1 MGSIAMM
8 GYPQFFLFFGDD
20 FFLNFCRTLLSS
32 SCNQYITIVLAITI
46 FRFIVYLLN
55 LENVAIVKINPLAWS
70 DPKVRE
76 VTIAWCR
83 TFRTFHAFRACVL
96 IAALLDKNDF
106 SHGKQLICIF
116 NFLMDVNWLRSMLIM
131 FFVDKDRVAIIH
143 RSPWP
148 PIVFQVL
155 CVLPGVLYYG
165 SLLVIGM
172 KSHREL

>member
-1 MGSIAMM
+1 MVSSSWV
-8 GYPQFFLFFGDD
+8 YLQFFGSFGDD
-20 FFLNFCRTLLSS
+20 FFSSFSRTLLSS
-32 SCNQYITIVLAITI
+32 S
-46 FRFIVYLLN
+46 FYLLY
-55 LENVAIVKINPLAWS
+55 LENVAIVKINPEAWS

-96 IAALLDKNDF
+96 IAALLDENDF
-106 SHGKQLICIF
+106 SLGKQLICIF
-116 NFLMDVNWLRSMLIM
+116 NFLMDINWLRAMLVM
-131 FFVDKDRVAIIH
+131 FFIDKDRVAVIH

-155 CVLPGVLYYG
+155 CVMPGVLYYG
-165 SLLVIGM
+165 SLFFIRI